1 MALAAIFFFFFFLF
15 FFFRVCCILIVSMR
29 AHQRTSL
36 HEFMLADAGYR
47 TACCCH
53 SIRPITICR
62 SFLFQLAI
70 TVAVPEAPSDWLPS
84 ADRR

>member
-1 MALAAIFFFFFFLF
+1 MRYVIGCYFFFLSF
-15 FFFRVCCILIVSMR
+15 FSCILLVSMR
-29 AHQRTSL
+29 AHQRAGL
-36 HEFMLADAGYR
+36 HAFMFADAGYR

-53 SIRPITICR
+53 SIWPITICR

-70 TVAVPEAPSDWLPS
+70 TVAVPEAPPEWLPS